1 MILHDFA
8 LAPNPRRVRM
18 FLAEKRIMVPRM
30 QVDIRE
36 GAQFAEDFRRRNPWS
51 TVPVL
56 ELDDGCCIAE
66 SVAICRYF
74 EERHPEPSLF
84 GRDAREKARIE
95 MWNRRA
101 ELDGY
106 VPLADAV
113 RNRLARFADR
123 AVTGLPSGFPQIPA
137 VAARGLERYRLFL
150 ERLDRR
156 LAERRF
162 LAGERFS
169 IADIT
174 AFVTVE
180 FANRIDERI
189 PEGHRHLARWHGEV
203 AARPSA
209 AA

>member
-18 FLAEKRIMVPRM
+18 FLAEKGITVPTV
-30 QVDIRE
+30 QVNTRE
-36 GAQFAEDFRRRNPWS
+36 AEQFGEEFRRRNPWS
-51 TVPVL
+51 LVPVL
-56 ELDDGCCIAE
+56 ELDDGGCIAE

-74 EERHPEPSLF
+74 EELHPEPPLF
-84 GRDAREKARIE
+84 GRDPLEKARVE

-101 ELDGY
+101 ELEGY
-106 VPLADAV
+106 VPLADAI
-113 RNRLARFADR
+113 RNRLPLFADR
-123 AVTGLPSGFPQIPA
+123 AVAGLPSGFPQIPA
-137 VAARGLERYRLFL
+137 IAERGIQRYRLFL
-150 ERLDRR
+150 ERLDAR
-156 LAERRF
+156 LADSRF
-162 LAGERFS
+162 LAGEDFS

-180 FANRIDERI
+180 FAGRIEEVI
-189 PEGHRHLARWHGEV
+189 PEQHRHLARWHAAV